1 MTEGPGLYKYIL
13 LTFLLILSFYFSGS
27 ESAIFSLN
35 RLERNSLKETN
46 TAKKK
51 KKLVFL
57 LDNQD
62 QLLISILTGNMIV
75 NIFASSLG
83 SEIGDFIFAGGSELL
98 SIIGMTILLLL
109 VGELTPK
116 RIAVNHSKGF
126 TRLTASPLYYV
137 HLFFTPVRSVLNL
150 ISDWILNIFQHNI
163 KDVKKEKHALVLS
176 AAELGYNEEILG
188 HSEYRMFKS
197 YLAFKDKHAGDV
209 MTPRVLLKS
218 IACDLSI
225 KEVIDLVESFPEYVV
240 NSSIILYKNDNDNFY
255 GWVAVT
261 DLLECKFNGKR
272 LNEKIRT
279 LSKNFYTVP
288 QSKNLQ
294 ALITELREAETDIAL
309 IIDEYGS
316 NAGVVW
322 FRDIIQDI
330 LKVFYSPEKIKLDK
344 ETAGIKEIPGSLTL
358 EEFQEILGI
367 EIEDKSVTVAGFFL
381 ERFDEI
387 PKTGDEIIFH
397 EIRLSILEMEGNKI
411 SKLQLEI
418 RPER

>member
-1 MTEGPGLYKYIL
+1 
-13 LTFLLILSFYFSGS
+13 
-27 ESAIFSLN
+27 
-35 RLERNSLKETN
+35 
-46 TAKKK
+46 
-51 KKLVFL
+51 
-57 LDNQD
+57 
-62 QLLISILTGNMIV
+62 
-75 NIFASSLG
+75 
-83 SEIGDFIFAGGSELL
+83 
-98 SIIGMTILLLL
+98 
-109 VGELTPK
+109 
-116 RIAVNHSKGF
+116 
-126 TRLTASPLYYV
+126 
-137 HLFFTPVRSVLNL
+137 
-150 ISDWILNIFQHNI
+150 
-163 KDVKKEKHALVLS
+163 
-176 AAELGYNEEILG
+176 
-188 HSEYRMFKS
+188 MFKS

-225 KEVIDLVESFPEYVV
+225 KEVIDLVESYPEYVV
-240 NSSIILYKNDNDNFY
+240 NSSIILYKDDNDNFY

-294 ALITELREAETDIAL
+294 SLITELREAETDIAL

-387 PKTGDEIIFH
+387 PKKGDEIIFH